1 VTQTVCWE
9 KKDEVYNIEV
19 IGVEWGVL
27 INVVS
32 SGQTFSL
39 RVSETWGF

>member
-1 VTQTVCWE
+1 VLGKT
-9 KKDEVYNIEV
+9 DEVYDIEV
-19 IGVEWGVL
+19 IGVELCVL

-39 RVSETWGF
+39 RVSETWGFE